1 MLDFESVQII
11 HKSVVE
17 SYFSRLPSEMCDFT
31 FGNIFCWSI
40 AEKTRVCEKNG
51 FLYLRTRFN
60 GVKSYAF
67 PLGNGDIRTALT
79 ELEEDAAE
87 RGTEFSF
94 YCISD
99 EQLEIL
105 KAVYGNRVK
114 TVEQRDFFD
123 YVYRSES
130 LATLKGRKLHSKK
143 NHVNSFEKKHDFSY
157 EKITG
162 NNLDECLAFSHRW
175 HKTGQRNPK
184 LDEEM
189 LVIEKA
195 FSHFR
200 ELELSGMILRVNGE
214 IVAYSMGE
222 GMSARN
228 MYCTHFEKAS
238 PDFPQAYAVI
248 NKLTAEAVASQY
260 EFINR
265 EDDAGVE
272 GLRRAKTSYYP
283 DRLVKKYYVRIV

>member
-1 MLDFESVQII
+1 MLDFESVQIT
-11 HKSVVE
+11 HKAVVE

-67 PLGNGDIRTALT
+67 PLGDGDIRTALT

-87 RGTEFSF
+87 RRTELSF
-94 YCISD
+94 YCISE

-143 NHVNSFEKKHDFSY
+143 NHVNSFGKKHDFSY

-162 NNLDECLAFSHRW
+162 ENLDECLVFSHRW

-200 ELELSGMILRVNGE
+200 ELELSGVILRVNGE

-222 GMSARN
+222 GMSVRN

-248 NKLTAEAVASQY
+248 NKLTAGAVASQY